1 MAALGIDFGT
11 SNTAAALL
19 DGGRARL
26 IPLEP
31 GHDTIPTAVFLDFAD
46 RRMQFGNRAARSM
59 TEGRE
64 GRFMRSLKSI
74 LGTPL
79 ARERRS
85 FLNERLTLI
94 DIIARFLAEVKARA
108 EAATGLAFDS
118 AVSGRP
124 VHFHSHAPDRDAQAL
139 ADLTQ
144 AYERAG
150 FAQVRFLAE
159 PEAAA
164 LAAGG
169 TGRGLIV
176 DIGGGTSDFTVF
188 DAGAGGVD
196 IIASHGVRIGGTD
209 FDKAIS
215 LAHAMPLLGYGAE
228 LRREFGGG
236 THAAPNAVFVDLAS
250 WEKIAFVYGADLL
263 RDVRRMER
271 LAVQP
276 ALFSR
281 LVHVL
286 DMHLGHDIAYAVEA
300 GKIAANGGQAGRI
313 DLGRVEAGLS
323 LALTPDDL
331 SAAVAGFARDIGAT
345 AAETLAMARVEPA
358 SIDRVVFVGGSSLLS
373 AVRSEMAG
381 LLPRAVQETGEVLTA
396 VADGLALATGPRGG
410 LAKRG

>member
-11 SNTAAALL
+11 SNTSAALL

-26 IPLEP
+26 IPLEA
-31 GHDTIPTAVFLDFAD
+31 GHDTIPTAVFLDFSD
-46 RRMQFGNRAARSM
+46 RRMLFGNRAAQSM

-108 EAATGLAFDS
+108 EAATGLVFDS
-118 AVSGRP
+118 VVSGRP
-124 VHFHSHAPDRDAQAL
+124 VHFHSHAPERDVQAL

-215 LAHAMPLLGYGAE
+215 LAHAMPLLGHGAD

-250 WEKIAFVYGADLL
+250 WEKIAFVYGSDLL

-276 ALFSR
+276 ALFAR

-300 GKIAANGGQAGRI
+300 GKIAANGGQSGQI
-313 DLGRVEAGLS
+313 DLGPVEAGLS
-323 LALTPDDL
+323 LTLTPDDL
-331 SAAVAGFARDIGAT
+331 SAAVAGFARDIRAT
-345 AAETLAMARVEPA
+345 AAETLAMARVDPA

-373 AVRSEMAG
+373 AVRSEMAD
-381 LLPRAVQETGEVLTA
+381 LLPKAVQETGEVLTA

-410 LAKRG
+410 LAKRA